1 MMMDCQVPILTS
13 ESCTGTDLLAPEKGT
28 RETRRVEGIR
38 REEKI
43 SEESGVKRR
52 GEKKRGVKGRGEK
65 RRAVRGDD
73 RPKDSR
79 QRRNKGIFQAIVWEL
94 STVRIGA
101 SKTSF

>member
-43 SEESGVKRR
+43 SEEKGVKRR

-65 RRAVRGDD
+65 RRAV
-73 RPKDSR
+73 
-79 QRRNKGIFQAIVWEL
+79 QRRRQTKRQQTKAEQRHLPSYCLVIIYC
-94 STVRIGA
+94 TYRC
-101 SKTSF
+101 K